1 MINVEIIEFTDK
13 YIDDVTE
20 ISKLSFKIPWSRE
33 SIEKELKNPFSKY
46 VLAKVDNEI
55 IGFGGMWFIVDEG
68 HITNIAVH
76 SKFRGLGIGSALLS
90 SLINICKECNGV
102 AMTLEVR
109 FSNIAAQALYSKF
122 GFKNEGV
129 RKKYYSD
136 NGEDAII
143 MWKHGI

>member
-20 ISKLSFKIPWSRE
+20 ISKLNFKIPWSRD

-46 VLAKVDNEI
+46 VLAKVDNKI
-55 IGFGGMWFIVDEG
+55 IGFGGMWLIVDEG
-68 HITNIAVH
+68 HITNIAVNTN
-76 SKFRGLGIGSALLS
+76 FRGIGIGSAILS
-90 SLINICKECNGV
+90 SLVSICKQCNGV

-109 FSNIAAQALYSKF
+109 SSNAAAQALYSKF
-122 GFKNEGV
+122 EFKNEGV

-143 MWKHGI
+143 MWKRGI

>member
-1 MINVEIIEFTDK
+1 MINVEIIEFTGK

-20 ISKLSFKIPWSRE
+20 ISKLNFKIPWSRD

-46 VLAKVDNEI
+46 VLAKVDNKI
-55 IGFGGMWFIVDEG
+55 IGFGGMWLIVDEG
-68 HITNIAVH
+68 HITNIAVNTN
-76 SKFRGLGIGSALLS
+76 FRGLGIGSAILS
-90 SLINICKECNGV
+90 SLVSICKECNGV

-109 FSNIAAQALYSKF
+109 SSNAAAQALYSKF
-122 GFKNEGV
+122 EFKNEGV

-143 MWKHGI
+143 MWKRGI